1 MFSIRHCV
9 RRAICTL
16 SLLCIPGLYSP
27 PAHAAIVRMQDGT
40 TLEGTIRLQNGN
52 LLVRS
57 QNGNETRVELSSL
70 QQAVFKEAAME
81 QPNPK
86 EPAPK
91 AKPAEKPQQIEGL
104 RAEYYAGYD
113 LNDLRLIRIDPKVHE
128 WWAEHSSPDRSV
140 PENFSARWT
149 GQVRPAHSE
158 TYTFRVGFD
167 SGGRFWLNNQLL
179 VDHWNG
185 AGTYTTQVNLKAG
198 QHYDV
203 RFEFRKGQ
211 WGGNAKLF
219 WQSEHQSE
227 EAIPSKYLTP
237 PPGTVPPTVA
247 ICSPRDGD
255 ALTAASPIL
264 IQADA
269 ADADGS
275 IAKVEFFANGR
286 PLGTAQQ
293 SPWQFVWKSPPAG
306 NHKLTARAF
315 DNTGI
320 TTTTEPCNVV
330 VGGNANGSL
339 PGPWIEL
346 PVGKTDPLGSV
357 TYANGTFTLKGR
369 DGDLWG
375 ERDLFYYVCQP
386 LKGDGTIVARIKSFE
401 AVHGSAAVAG
411 LLIREHLANDRAKQ
425 ALLGIVCDGGIAFS
439 HCDNAWADRNSPTE
453 DPGQPPCWLKL
464 SRHGSK
470 IRAYRSGDGQQWEFL
485 GERQVNM
492 PKNVFVGLAIA
503 NPVAEI
509 GQAVFDQVSLTLG
522 SPAMESMVKG
532 VTLLS
537 GSTIAGDI
545 HAVDDTSVRMGR
557 PGQELVV
564 PTSQVAR
571 LLVKPLTHEAI
582 QRVQPGR
589 TGVILNNGDLV
600 DGTVT
605 FKDGQVRVSSVL
617 FGMRRFNTWD
627 QTIAAVLHEVQ
638 PSAHRYEVRTAD
650 GSLLNAKS
658 LAIDADKLNV
668 VDPSDLAITLH
679 SGDVVEIKAVK

>member
-1 MFSIRHCV
+1 
-9 RRAICTL
+9 
-16 SLLCIPGLYSP
+16 
-27 PAHAAIVRMQDGT
+27 
-40 TLEGTIRLQNGN
+40 
-52 LLVRS
+52 
-57 QNGNETRVELSSL
+57 
-70 QQAVFKEAAME
+70 ME
-81 QPNPK
+81 QAASK
-86 EPAPK
+86 ESAPK
-91 AKPAEKPQQIEGL
+91 AKPAEKPQRIEGL

-128 WWAEHSSPDRSV
+128 WWAEHASPDRSI
-140 PENFSARWT
+140 PENFSVRWT
-149 GQVRPAHSE
+149 GQVQPAHSE

-167 SGGRFWLNNQLL
+167 SGGRFWLNNRLL

-185 AGTYTTQVNLKAG
+185 AGTYTTQVDLKAG
-198 QHYDV
+198 QPYDL

-219 WQSEHQSE
+219 WQSEHQAE
-227 EAIPSKYLTP
+227 EAIPAKYLTP
-237 PPGTVPPTVA
+237 PPGTVPPT
-247 ICSPRDGD
+247 ITIRSPHDGD
-255 ALTAASPIL
+255 ALTATSPIR

-275 IAKVEFFANGR
+275 VARVEFFINGR
-286 PLGTAQQ
+286 PLGTVQQ
-293 SPWQFVWKSPPAG
+293 SPWQYEWKSPSPG
-306 NHKLTARAF
+306 NHKLTARAV

-320 TTTTEPCNVV
+320 STTTEPCNIV

-346 PVGKTDPLGSV
+346 PVGKTEPLGAVSH
-357 TYANGTFTLKGR
+357 ANGTFVLTGR

-386 LKGDGTIVARIKSFE
+386 LKGDGTIVARLNSFE

-425 ALLGIVCDGGIAFS
+425 AILGLVCDSGLAFV
-439 HCDNAWADRNSPTE
+439 HRDNAWADPKSSTE
-453 DPGQPPCWLKL
+453 DTDHLPCWLKL
-464 SRHGSK
+464 SRFGSK
-470 IRAYRSGDGQQWEFL
+470 IRAYRSDDGKRWELL
-485 GERQVNM
+485 GERRVDM
-492 PKNVFVGLAIA
+492 PKNIFVGLAIA
-503 NPVAEI
+503 NPVAEV
-509 GQAVFDQVSLTLG
+509 GQATFDQVSVTLG
-522 SPAMESMVKG
+522 SPPMESIVKG

-537 GSTIAGDI
+537 GSTIVGEI

-571 LLVKPLTHEAI
+571 LLVKPLTSEAI
-582 QRVQPGR
+582 QSVQPGR
-589 TGVILNNGDLV
+589 TGVILTNGDFV

-627 QTIAAVLHEVQ
+627 ETIAAVLHEVQ
-638 PSAHRYEVRTAD
+638 PAAHRYEVRAAD

-658 LAIDADKLNV
+658 LAIDADKLKV
-668 VDPSDLAITLH
+668 TDPSDIAITLR